1 MQENAEQSEL
11 TGAVPSVGFRLSLF
25 YGALF
30 LGLGIFVPF
39 FPVWL
44 REQGLDVAQISVVL
58 ACQMAVRIGSG
69 PAFSFL
75 ADRLG
80 DQRSVLIGLSCAALL
95 TTLLLSV
102 ASGFVAILCLAALA
116 SIVWTPILPL
126 TEALAVMESEA
137 GGADYGRT
145 RLWGSLGFIAG
156 SVGGGYTMGITGADF
171 IVWMLVGSYLLMAA
185 SSFWLPRNRK
195 RKSSVQQKI
204 RFGDALPV
212 LRHPVFLAF
221 LGAASL
227 IQASHAFYYGFGT
240 LQWQEAG
247 IADDVIGAL
256 WAVGVIAEV
265 VLFIFAQR
273 SLKAAGPVGL
283 IVLGG
288 AAAVLRWCLTA
299 LDPGV
304 AWLVAIQVSHAL
316 TFGATHL
323 GAMHFIA
330 RATPSHVHATVQG
343 VHSAVAGGIVMAIAM
358 WGAGAL
364 YAAYGVLGYFAMAG
378 LGLSGTV
385 FAVFVAVRWR
395 GGELVQSNERTP

>member
-1 MQENAEQSEL
+1 MRKDAEQSEL
-11 TGAVPSVGFRLSLF
+11 AGTVLSAGLRLSLF

-30 LGLGIFVPF
+30 LGLGIFLPF

-44 REQGLDVAQISVVL
+44 REQGLDVAQISAVL
-58 ACQMAVRIGSG
+58 AFQMAVRIGSG

-80 DQRSVLIGLSCAALL
+80 DRRSVLIGLSCAALL
-95 TTLLLSV
+95 TMLLLSV

-126 TEALAVMESEA
+126 METLAVTESEA

-145 RLWGSLGFIAG
+145 RLWGSLSFIAG
-156 SVGGGYTMGITGADF
+156 SVGGGYALGITGADF
-171 IVWMLVGSYLLMAA
+171 IIWMLVGSYLLMAA
-185 SSFWLPRNRK
+185 SSFWLPRSGEKKGSPRL
-195 RKSSVQQKI
+195 KI

-221 LGAASL
+221 LCAASL

-256 WAVGVIAEV
+256 WATGVIAEV

-273 SLKAAGPVGL
+273 SLNTAGPVGL
-283 IVLGG
+283 IILGG
-288 AAAVLRWCLTA
+288 TAAVVRWCLTA

-304 AWLVAIQVSHAL
+304 AWLIAIQVSHAL

-330 RATPSHVHATVQG
+330 RAAPQHVHATVQG
-343 VHSAVAGGIVMAIAM
+343 VHSAVAGGIVMAIAV

-378 LGLSGTV
+378 LGLSGTA
-385 FAVFVAVRWR
+385 FAAYVAVRWR
-395 GGELVQSNERTP
+395 GGELIHAKECSP